1 MHNFRRLIMQKKGG
15 IRAPNKDNGY
25 TFRSVICLSNSNLRM
40 ICAIVCNK
48 LRISGPAA
56 KNE

>member
-1 MHNFRRLIMQKKGG
+1 MQKKGG